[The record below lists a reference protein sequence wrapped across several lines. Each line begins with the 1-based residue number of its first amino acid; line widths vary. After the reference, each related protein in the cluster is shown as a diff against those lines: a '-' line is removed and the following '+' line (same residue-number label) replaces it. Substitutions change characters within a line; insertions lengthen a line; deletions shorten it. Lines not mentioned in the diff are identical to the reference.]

1 MDCMGSG
8 CRLSSKIN
16 ILGLMENK
24 DLHNKLNSIIKEEVK
39 NILNEKT
46 YKFGGLLDAND
57 FDPVDPQIHIV
68 GFGTMSRTSLRKEIV
83 TRLDGALK
91 SAKNAASNPNIAY
104 DTYKTLEG
112 ILGDDSVLM
121 LQMRADNEVSEQ
133 LEDMRKRGGRR
144 AIPIP
149 PQK

>member
-1 MDCMGSG
+1 M
-8 CRLSSKIN
+8 K
-16 ILGLMENK
+16 NK
-24 DLHNKLNSIIKEEVK
+24 DLYNKLKQIVNEEVES
-39 NILNEKT
+39 IVNERS
-46 YKFGGLLDAND
+46 YKFGGVLDID
-57 FDPVDPQIHIV
+57 KLDPVDPQIHVV

-83 TRLDGALK
+83 TRLEGALK
-91 SAKNAASNPNIAY
+91 SAKNAAMNPNVAY

-121 LQMRADNEVSEQ
+121 LQMKADNEVSDQ
-133 LEDMRKRGGRR
+133 LEELRKKGGRR

>member
-1 MDCMGSG
+1 M
-8 CRLSSKIN
+8 KN
-16 ILGLMENK
+16 N
-24 DLHNKLNSIIKEEVK
+24 DLYNKLKDIVNEELNSLI
-39 NILNEKT
+39 NERS
-46 YKFGGLLDAND
+46 YKFGGILDPKD
-57 FDPVDPQIHIV
+57 FDPVDPQIHVV

-83 TRLDGALK
+83 TRLEGALK
-91 SAKNAASNPNIAY
+91 SAKSAASNPSVAY

-121 LQMRADNEVSEQ
+121 LQMKADIEVSDQ
-133 LEDMRKRGGRR
+133 LEDLRKKGGRR

>member
-1 MDCMGSG
+1 MKNTD
-8 CRLSSKIN
+8 LQNKI
-16 ILGLMENK
+16 K
-24 DLHNKLNSIIKEEVK
+24 SIINEEVK
-39 NILNEKT
+39 SIINERT
-46 YKFGGLLDAND
+46 YKHGGLLDPKN

-83 TRLDGALK
+83 TRLEGALK
-91 SAKNAASNPNIAY
+91 SAKNAATNPNVAY

-112 ILGDDSVLM
+112 ILGEDSVLM
-121 LQMRADNEVSEQ
+121 LQMKADNEVSDQ
-133 LEDMRKRGGRR
+133 LEDLRKKGGRR

>member
-1 MDCMGSG
+1 M
-8 CRLSSKIN
+8 KN
-16 ILGLMENK
+16 T
-24 DLHNKLNSIIKEEVK
+24 DLHNKLKSIINEEITSV
-39 NILNEKT
+39 INERK
-46 YKFGGLLDAND
+46 YRFGGLLDPED

-83 TRLDGALK
+83 TRLEGALK
-91 SAKNAASNPNIAY
+91 SAKNAATNPSVAY

-112 ILGDDSVLM
+112 ILGEDSVLM
-121 LQMRADNEVSEQ
+121 LQMKADNEVSDQ
-133 LEDMRKRGGRR
+133 LEDLRKKGGRR

>member
-1 MDCMGSG
+1 M
-8 CRLSSKIN
+8 KN
-16 ILGLMENK
+16 N
-24 DLHNKLNSIIKEEVK
+24 DLYNKLKDIVNEELNSLI
-39 NILNEKT
+39 NERS
-46 YKFGGLLDAND
+46 YKFGGILDPKD
-57 FDPVDPQIHIV
+57 FDPVDPQIHVV

-83 TRLDGALK
+83 TRLEGALK
-91 SAKNAASNPNIAY
+91 SAKSAASNPSVAY

-121 LQMRADNEVSEQ
+121 LQMKADIEVSDK
-133 LEDMRKRGGRR
+133 LEDLRKKGGRR